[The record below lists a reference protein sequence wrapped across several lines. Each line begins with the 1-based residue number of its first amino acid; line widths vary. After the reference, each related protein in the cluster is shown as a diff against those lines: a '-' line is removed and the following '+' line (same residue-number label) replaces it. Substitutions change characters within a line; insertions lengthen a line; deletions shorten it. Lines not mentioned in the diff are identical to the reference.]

1 MMTHPGAKLWFM
13 GCEIGQFAEWDEK
26 KSVEWF
32 LLDYPAHA
40 ALQHYFAALQNFY
53 LEHPALW
60 DEDPADPSASF
71 AWLDVSNA
79 AESIF
84 VFRRISR
91 EGKELVA
98 VLNFTPVPRPG
109 HTVPVPYAGQWREVF
124 NSDETAYGGSGMTNP
139 EPLTAPRDPA
149 GEALSSALTMD
160 RPPMGCV
167 LLAPVRVSRKLPDK
181 ARPPRRRAACPDTL
195 TVGGIPA
202 TKRKGG

>member
-53 LEHPALW
+53 LEHPALR

-91 EGKELVA
+91 EGKEAGGGAELHA
-98 VLNFTPVPRPG
+98 GAAPG
-109 HTVPVPYAGQWREVF
+109 
-124 NSDETAYGGSGMTNP
+124 AYGSG
-139 EPLTAPRDPA
+139 
-149 GEALSSALTMD
+149 ALRGA
-160 RPPMGCV
+160 V
-167 LLAPVRVSRKLPDK
+167 
-181 ARPPRRRAACPDTL
+181 ARGVQFR
-195 TVGGIPA
+195 
-202 TKRKGG
+202 